1 MMLGLHD
8 LLNAGSQFED
18 TPLTA
23 ADFQFSNALE
33 TVDPT
38 TGLPPVSTVAAA
50 SPLVPAVASSGVG
63 LGGGWLLLIAGAIAG
78 WYYWPQIKA
87 KVARA

>member
-33 TVDPT
+33 AVDPT
-38 TGLPPVSTVAAA
+38 TGLPPVPAVAISPSVVST
-50 SPLVPAVASSGVG
+50 VASSGAG
-63 LGGGWLLLIAGAIAG
+63 LGGGWLLLISGALAA

-87 KVARA
+87 EVARA